1 LNRAEVRAFKGDVR
15 VIDLR
20 GLAAG
25 TVVVVGIGNTLRADD
40 GAGSLVAERLRERHP
55 DVVFDAALAPENYL
69 APIRRAAP
77 DAVVLVDASD
87 FGGSPGEV
95 RTATADDVEGLMLG
109 THAAPLSMFMKMID
123 HETGADVRLVAI
135 QVSDTTFGADMT
147 GPVAGVIETLVSQ
160 LDELLDGRSGT

>member
-1 LNRAEVRAFKGDVR
+1 ML
-15 VIDLR
+15 DLD

-40 GAGSLVAERLRERHP
+40 GAGSIVAERLKERHP

-69 APIRRAAP
+69 APIRRATP

-87 FGGSPGEV
+87 FGGAPGEV
-95 RTATADDVEGLMLG
+95 RTATAADVEGLMLG
-109 THAAPLSMFMKMID
+109 THAAPLSRFMKMVN

-135 QVSDTTFGADMT
+135 QVADTTFGADMT
-147 GPVAGVIETLVSQ
+147 EPVAGVIGVVVSQ
-160 LDELLDGRSGT
+160 LGELLDGRKRT